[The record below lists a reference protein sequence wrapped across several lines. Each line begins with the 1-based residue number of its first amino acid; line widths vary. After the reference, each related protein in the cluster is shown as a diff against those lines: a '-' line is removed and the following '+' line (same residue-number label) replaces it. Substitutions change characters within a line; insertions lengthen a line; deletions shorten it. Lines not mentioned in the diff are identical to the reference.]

1 MQAMDIRKLWLA
13 LVERAAPQR
22 REDNE
27 RIRVIRRVL
36 NRLRSREKSLL
47 DRRDAVK
54 DNEQRAELANK
65 LSVLRAQRAKGLR
78 VLRELRADRRA
89 GTRRRASAT
98 ETAGPREVSVD
109 SAPPERKLQR

>member
-1 MQAMDIRKLWLA
+1 MQAMDIRKLWLT

-27 RIRVIRRVL
+27 RIRVIHSVL
-36 NRLRSREKSLL
+36 CQLRGREKSLL
-47 DRRDAVK
+47 DRRDAVT
-54 DNEQRAELANK
+54 DDEQRADLANK